1 MNGFGKKLVKKIEDI
16 TGKSYNYL
24 LFNRYEY
31 DDKIDWHRD
40 DTHGWVD
47 KASLFI
53 MALYYENDQHFRN
66 LKARFEDSKAK
77 FGISIKHGEGAE
89 LKYPT
94 NDTIKHAY
102 MHNND
107 VVTRESISAR
117 QLTPKYN
124 STKLQDPMRNFPAR
138 IKHINQIETS
148 RKAQLVDDN
157 GDTTEIFLETEMDF
171 TDLKVK
177 KEIKTYKEC
186 HEDYEVYKLGNH
198 RQTHLHK
205 KILGH
210 GPNMNRIRAL

>member
-31 DDKIDWHRD
+31 DDQIDWHKD
-40 DTHGWVD
+40 NTDGWVD

-66 LKARFEDSKAK
+66 LKARFEDSKVK
-77 FGISIKHGEGAE
+77 FGIRIKHGEGVE

-94 NDTIKHAY
+94 NETIKHAY

-107 VVTRESISAR
+107 AVTRESISAR
-117 QLTPKYN
+117 QMEPGYN
-124 STKLQDPMRNFPAR
+124 STKLQDPMRNFPKR

-171 TDLKVK
+171 TNLKVM

-186 HEDYEVYKLGNH
+186 RRDYEKYKRENH
-198 RQTHLHK
+198 RHTRLHK

-210 GPNMNRIRAL
+210 GPNMNRIKAL